1 LVASALARIEV
12 LRALLPQGDRGVARG
27 RAVLARIDLVRINDR
42 VLAAAGELLPADLR
56 SLDAIH
62 LVTAQQLG
70 SDLGH
75 VVTYDERMLDA
86 ARLLGL
92 PTRSPR

>member
-1 LVASALARIEV
+1 MAATYLGSSAIVELVI
-12 LRALLPQGDRGVARG
+12 
-27 RAVLARIDLVRINDR
+27 DR

-56 SLDAIH
+56 SLVVIH